1 MGDLGQSVRSDLARM
16 LRSKHFWLGFMWG
29 AVTMAWIVGL
39 EVLL

>member
-1 MGDLGQSVRSDLARM
+1 MSEHLGQLVRSQA
-16 LRSKHFWLGFMWG
+16 FWLGFMWG